1 MPPLPSFTFQILYLC
16 VSYGQGIEDIHHY
29 NEEQKCEG
37 ENDEFGQNIFSF
49 VVYSYILVVD
59 PRFNIIAGKLLIF
72 NKLPRGISQAIN
84 ILQYGGKSVLVS
96 TSNLEV
102 PRKGGTFL
110 NAWKSNVS
118 FSGYHIIIFSI
129 AFCTQ
134 CDTERHSLLKRQ
146 ESLSR

>member
-49 VVYSYILVVD
+49 VVYSDILVVD
-59 PRFNIIAGKLLIF
+59 PRFNILAGKLLTF
-72 NKLPRGISQAIN
+72 HKLPREFPRPLTIYSMG
-84 ILQYGGKSVLVS
+84 
-96 TSNLEV
+96 TSLFWLALSK
-102 PRKGGTFL
+102 KGRGTFL

-118 FSGYHIIIFSI
+118 FSG
-129 AFCTQ
+129 
-134 CDTERHSLLKRQ
+134 
-146 ESLSR
+146 